1 MQKRRIAY
9 DRKTDLAGRIRRSV
23 RDRRVHQ
30 ARRYAPAFW
39 GVLKNEPSVPDHII
53 VTFDL
58 RKKQYR
64 RFDLRK
70 PYALLNKKNVG
81 CTLLPDTVVPNTSG
95 VVRYD

>member
-1 MQKRRIAY
+1 MTEKQ
-9 DRKTDLAGRIRRSV
+9 TLLAAFGGQFISGAFTKQDGTHR
-23 RDRRVHQ
+23 
-30 ARRYAPAFW
+30 PFW

-70 PYALLNKKNVG
+70 PYALVNKKMVG
-81 CTLLPDTVVPNTSG
+81 CTLLEGKVAPTLALGESMFG
-95 VVRYD
+95 GKA